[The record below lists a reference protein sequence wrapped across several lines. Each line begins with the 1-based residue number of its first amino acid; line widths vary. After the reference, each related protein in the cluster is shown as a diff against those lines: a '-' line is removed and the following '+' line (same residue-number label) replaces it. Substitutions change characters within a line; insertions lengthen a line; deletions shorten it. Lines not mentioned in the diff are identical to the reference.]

1 MKETLNH
8 EAFMEKIQ
16 QIADKDEQIRLMKAY
31 WFSLPM
37 DEFFTFIRSNVHD
50 IGIGLQDLLA
60 MNALLPEE
68 KKKLNDDFEQGI
80 ANLTAKKES
89 ATLSTKVTP
98 V

>member
-8 EAFMEKIQ
+8 EAFMVHIQ
-16 QIADKDEQIRLMKAY
+16 QIADKDEQMRLMKAY
-31 WFSLPM
+31 WFNLPM

-60 MNALLPEE
+60 MNALSPEE
-68 KKKLNDDFEQGI
+68 KKNLNDDFEKSI
-80 ANLTAKKES
+80 ATLTAIKHDNS
-89 ATLSTKVTP
+89 LSKATP